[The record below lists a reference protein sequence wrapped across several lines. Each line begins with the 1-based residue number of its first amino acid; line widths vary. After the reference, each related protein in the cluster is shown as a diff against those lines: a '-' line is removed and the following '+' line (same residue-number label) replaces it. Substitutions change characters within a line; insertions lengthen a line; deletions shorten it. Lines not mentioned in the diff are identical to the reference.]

1 MEFDL
6 TTFALEVL
14 NFLVLVWLLKHFFYQ
29 PVLAIIEKRQAATEQ
44 IMVDAT
50 NIQEEAEV
58 LKVQYETKMAELDKE
73 YATQKDHIDEEL
85 SAERVRRLASLDAD
99 IAIERKRRETLE
111 EQKRSELERAL
122 ERQAI
127 HLAARFATRLL
138 ERVAGPELNAKLVDL
153 AINELNSLTGDKQ
166 KTLRNILHDSGSTLK
181 VVSAYHLD
189 EQQRAALTNALSQLS
204 DQSLV
209 PEFSE
214 DPILKA
220 GVSIMAGSWVMMAN
234 LRDELSFFTGN
245 LEHDS

>member
-6 TTFALEVL
+6 TTFVLEML
-14 NFLVLVWLLKHFFYQ
+14 NFLILVWLLKHFFYQ
-29 PVLAIIEKRQAATEQ
+29 PVLTIIEKRQAATEK

-50 NIQEEAEV
+50 NIQEEAEG
-58 LKVQYETKMAELDKE
+58 LKSQYETKMAELDKE
-73 YATQKDHIDEEL
+73 YATQKARIDEEM
-85 SAERVRRLASLDAD
+85 SAERMKRLASLDAD

-138 ERVAGPELNAKLVDL
+138 ERVSGPELNAKLIDL

-189 EQQRAALTNALSQLS
+189 EQQRTALTNALSQFS
-204 DQSLV
+204 GQALV

-214 DPILKA
+214 DPALKA
-220 GVSIMAGSWVMMAN
+220 GISIMAGSWVMMAN

-245 LEHDS
+245 FEHDS